1 MSSFHDM
8 FIRTPAQ
15 QERYQL
21 LDDVVERCADR
32 AREVDE
38 QNIFSFENIE
48 DLRNIHYPALTV
60 PAEYGGAGVDL
71 YELILLQER
80 LAQGDGATA
89 LSIGWHLGCMYD
101 LAQKR
106 CWNEDI
112 FAKLCREIVERGAL
126 INRAATE
133 PATGSPTR
141 GGKPQTRAEKQGDG
155 WVISGRKTF
164 TSMAPALDYIIVT
177 AVVSDTDDVAE
188 FLVPRQTHGVVI
200 EPTWNMMGMRGT
212 ASHDLVLEQVV
223 LGEEALVRSRS
234 QESRAGGSPYQLF
247 IPAVYLGIALA
258 ARKEALKFASVYQP
272 NSLDH
277 PIIHVPHIKQLI
289 GKIDLELTAARH
301 FMYAVAERWNAGDVG
316 THPAELAAVK
326 TVATNTAISVVDQ
339 AMRIVGAHS
348 LSLTHPLQRMYRDVR
363 FGLHNPPMDD
373 STIRLLADR
382 AVNEF
387 ANRNEQGE

>member
-15 QERYQL
+15 HERYML
-21 LDDVVERCADR
+21 LDDVVKRCAER

-38 QNIFSFENIE
+38 QNNFSFENIE
-48 DLRNIHYPALTV
+48 DLRQINYPALTV
-60 PAEYGGAGVDL
+60 PTEYGGAGIEL

-80 LAQGDGATA
+80 LAQGDAATA

-101 LAQKR
+101 LSQKR
-106 CWNEDI
+106 PWEEEI
-112 FAKLCREIVERGAL
+112 FARLCREIVERGVL

-133 PATGSPTR
+133 RATGSPTR
-141 GGKPQTRAEKQGDG
+141 GGKPQTRADKRGDG

-164 TSMAPALDYIIVT
+164 TSMAPALDYFLVT
-177 AVVSDTDDVAE
+177 AVVGDTGEVGE
-188 FLVPRQTHGVVI
+188 FLVPRTAPGLEI

-212 ASHDLVLEQVV
+212 ASHDLVLTEVP
-223 LGEEALVRSRS
+223 LDEDALVRHRS

-247 IPAVYLGIALA
+247 IPAIYSGIALA
-258 ARKEALKFASVYQP
+258 ARNEAIQFASTYQP

-277 PIIHVPHIKQLI
+277 PIIQLPHIQQLI

-301 FMYAVAERWNAGDVG
+301 FMYAVAERWNTGDVG

-326 TVATNTAISVVDQ
+326 TVVTNTAISVVDQ

-348 LSLTHPLQRMYRDVR
+348 LSLSHPLQRMYRDVR

-382 AVNEF
+382 AAHEC
-387 ANRNEQGE
+387 GK